1 MNCIV
6 IGSLGF
12 DYIMDF
18 PGKFSD
24 RIMMDKTHK
33 ISLSFLVDKLNKQF
47 GGTAGNI
54 AYSLKLL
61 GIEPFILSSAGH
73 DFGPYNEF
81 LKNNLMETKYIKQ
94 VSDVVT
100 GSYFVVTDQ
109 EDNQIGS
116 FYGGATKYAHELDI
130 PENLSQFVIVS
141 STTAEAMKMAVDQC
155 IERKIKFMYDPAFQ
169 IGGLPVEDLK
179 HGIENCQIFI
189 GNDYEIALVE
199 KKLNIEHEALIKMMP
214 ILITTLGASGS
225 VIENKEQRI
234 EIKPAKAD
242 LVLDPTGAGD
252 AFRGGF
258 MAGYLRGYD
267 LQTCG
272 QMGSIAAVYTVEKY
286 GTMTHKFT
294 KDEFI
299 SRYKQNYLAILNL

>member
-54 AYSLKLL
+54 AYTLKLL
-61 GIEPFILSSAGH
+61 GVEPYILSAAGN
-73 DFGPYNEF
+73 DFEPYERF
-81 LKNNLMETKYIKQ
+81 LIENKMETKYIKQ
-94 VSDVVT
+94 VVDVVT

-116 FYGGATKYAHELDI
+116 FYGGALKYAHELDV
-130 PENLSQFVIVS
+130 PENISEFVIIS
-141 STTAEAMKMAVDQC
+141 STTPEAMRKAVDQC
-155 IERKIKFMYDPAFQ
+155 IKRKIKYMYDPAFQ
-169 IGGLPVEDLK
+169 IGGLPIEDLRA
-179 HGIENCQIFI
+179 GIDGCQIFI

-199 KKLNIEHEALIKMMP
+199 KKFNIDHQALVSMGP

-225 VIENKEQRI
+225 TIETKDEKI
-234 EIKPAKAD
+234 EIKPALATE
-242 LVLDPTGAGD
+242 VLDPTGAGD

-267 LQTCG
+267 LKTCG

-286 GTMTHKFT
+286 GTITHKFT
-294 KDEFI
+294 QDEFL
-299 SRYKQNYLAILNL
+299 SKYKQNYSVALNL

>member
-61 GIEPFILSSAGH
+61 GVDPFILSAAGN
-73 DFGPYNEF
+73 DFSPYEEF
-81 LKNNLMETKYIKQ
+81 LKTNLMETKYIKQ
-94 VSDVVT
+94 LSDVVT

-116 FYGGATKYAHELDI
+116 FYSGATKYAHDLDI
-130 PENLSQFVIVS
+130 PDKLSEFVIIS
-141 STTAEAMKMAVDQC
+141 STTPEAMRKAVKQC
-155 IERKIKFMYDPAFQ
+155 LETKTKYLYDPAFQ
-169 IGGLPVEDLK
+169 IGSLSEEDLK
-179 HGIENCQIFI
+179 TGIVGCQIFI

-199 KKLNIEHEALIKMMP
+199 KKFNIDHQSLVSMVP
-214 ILITTLGASGS
+214 ILITTLGAGGS
-225 VIENKEQRI
+225 TIETREEKI
-234 EIKPAKAD
+234 EIKPALATE
-242 LVLDPTGAGD
+242 VLDPTGAGD

-267 LQTCG
+267 LKTCG
-272 QMGSIAAVYTVEKY
+272 QIGSITAVYTVERY

-294 KDEFI
+294 QNEFL
-299 SRYKQNYLAILNL
+299 SRYKQNYSESLNL

>member
-61 GIEPFILSSAGH
+61 GVDPFILSSAGN
-73 DFGPYNEF
+73 DFGPYEEF
-81 LKNNLMETKYIKQ
+81 LKKNLMETKYIKQ
-94 VSDVVT
+94 VTDVVT

-116 FYGGATKYAHELDI
+116 FYGGAIKYAHELDI
-130 PENLSQFVIVS
+130 PDNLSDFVIIS
-141 STTAEAMKMAVDQC
+141 STTPEAMNKAVNQC
-155 IERKIKFMYDPAFQ
+155 IQRKIKFMYDPAFQ
-169 IGGLPVEDLK
+169 IGGLSIDDLK
-179 HGIENCQIFI
+179 AGIAGCQIFI

-199 KKLNIEHEALIKMMP
+199 KKFNIDHRTLVGMVQ

-225 VIENKEQRI
+225 IIETKDEKI
-234 EIKPAKAD
+234 DIKPAKATE
-242 LVLDPTGAGD
+242 VLDPTGAGD

-267 LQTCG
+267 LKTCG
-272 QMGSIAAVYTVEKY
+272 QMGSIAAVYTVERY
-286 GTMTHKFT
+286 GTMTHKIT
-294 KDEFI
+294 QDEFL
-299 SRYKQNYLAILNL
+299 SRYKQNYSVALNL

>member
-61 GIEPFILSSAGH
+61 GVDPFILSSAGN
-73 DFGPYNEF
+73 DFGPYEEF
-81 LKNNLMETKYIKQ
+81 LKKNLMETKYIKQ
-94 VSDVVT
+94 VTDVVT

-116 FYGGATKYAHELDI
+116 FYGGAIKYAHELDI
-130 PENLSQFVIVS
+130 PDNLSDFVIIS
-141 STTAEAMKMAVDQC
+141 STTPEAMNKAVNQC
-155 IERKIKFMYDPAFQ
+155 IQRKIKFMYDPAFQ
-169 IGGLPVEDLK
+169 IGGLSIDDLK
-179 HGIENCQIFI
+179 AGIAGCQIFI

-199 KKLNIEHEALIKMMP
+199 KKFNIDHRTLVGMVQ

-225 VIENKEQRI
+225 IIETKDEKI
-234 EIKPAKAD
+234 DIKPAKATEI
-242 LVLDPTGAGD
+242 LDPTGAGD

-267 LQTCG
+267 LKTCG
-272 QMGSIAAVYTVEKY
+272 QMGSIAAVYTVERY
-286 GTMTHKFT
+286 GTMTHKIT
-294 KDEFI
+294 QDEFL
-299 SRYKQNYLAILNL
+299 SRYKQNYSVALNL